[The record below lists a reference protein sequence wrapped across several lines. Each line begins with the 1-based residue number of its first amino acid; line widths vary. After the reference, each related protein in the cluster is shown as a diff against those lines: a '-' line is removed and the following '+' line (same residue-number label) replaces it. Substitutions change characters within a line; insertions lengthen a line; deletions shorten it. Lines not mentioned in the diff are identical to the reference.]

1 MEEEST
7 EPMEIE
13 NEIQSNILKTNY
25 FKKRLKLK
33 KDIQKPMS
41 MTKRYFK
48 RL

>member
-1 MEEEST
+1 MVEESA

-13 NEIQSNILKTNY
+13 NEIQSNILNTTY

-33 KDIQKPMS
+33 KDIQKPTN
-41 MTKRYFK
+41 MTKRYLK